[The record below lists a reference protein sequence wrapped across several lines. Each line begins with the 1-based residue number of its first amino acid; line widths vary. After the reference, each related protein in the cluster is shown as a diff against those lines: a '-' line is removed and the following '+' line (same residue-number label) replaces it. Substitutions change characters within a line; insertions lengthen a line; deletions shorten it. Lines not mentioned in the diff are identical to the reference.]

1 MTRYQRRTILLAIL
15 LVSFAAKITLW
26 GYVIATDPKRFWTPD
41 SPSYHNTA
49 LAWLHTGTF
58 ARSLED
64 SVPQSHRSPGF
75 PFLIATVYSIWGQ
88 RPEFVSFVLILLS
101 LGTLCVVYRT
111 ALKLFSGLTALLAV
125 LLLALDLT
133 SFAYSMMFLTE
144 TLFTLLITVA
154 ALTGVHFLEGRGK
167 IRWVGLTGFLLA
179 LATFVRPISYYFII
193 ILAVLLV
200 IWLFFHRRSYRIV
213 LVQLLGLLLPFVLLV
228 GAWQIR
234 NFVYLKSLQFSS
246 ISGANMYY
254 YRAAA
259 VIALR
264 DNISLSEARQ
274 KLAKQFLD
282 YQTAHPETKNWTEG
296 QVSDYLTHQGI
307 NIVMHHPILLIQT
320 QVYGIIPMMLSGGEG
335 KLLHLLDV
343 PLGITRD
350 SDIFDALSRFEFS
363 ILSRRFVSG
372 VALGAF
378 LLALFYLALLYFG
391 ILWWSWR
398 TFTERQIRAVDIF
411 LWGIVSYFIII
422 SAGPEAY
429 SRFRVPIMPILVI
442 YAAQGWSTLFTFLR
456 VKIYGP

>member
-1 MTRYQRRTILLAIL
+1 MIRYQQRTVLMAIL

-26 GYVIATDPKRFWTPD
+26 GYVTTTDSKRFWTPD

-49 LAWLHTGTF
+49 LAWLHSGTF
-58 ARSLED
+58 ARSPED
-64 SVPQSHRSPGF
+64 PVPQSHRSPGF
-75 PFLIATVYSIWGQ
+75 PFLIATVYSMWGH

-101 LGTLCVVYRT
+101 MATICIVYRM
-111 ALKLFSGLTALLAV
+111 AVKLFGGLTALLAV

-144 TLFTLLITVA
+144 TLFTLLITVT
-154 ALTGVHFLEGRGK
+154 ALTGVHFLESHGK
-167 IRWVGLTGFLLA
+167 IRWVELTGLLLA

-200 IWLFFHRRSYRIV
+200 IWLLFHRRSYRIV
-213 LVQLLGLLLPFVLLV
+213 LVQMLGLLLPFILLV
-228 GAWQIR
+228 GGWQIR

-264 DNISLSEARQ
+264 DNISLSDARQ
-274 KLAKQFLD
+274 KLANQFLD
-282 YQTAHPETKNWTEG
+282 YQTSHPETKNWTEG
-296 QVSDYLTHQGI
+296 QISGYLAHQGI
-307 NIVMHHPILLIQT
+307 NIVMHHPILLIRT

-350 SDIFDALSRFEFS
+350 SDIFNALSHFEFS
-363 ILSRRFVSG
+363 ILSRRFISG
-372 VALGAF
+372 FALSFF
-378 LLALFYLALLYFG
+378 LVTLFYLTLLYFG
-391 ILWWSWR
+391 ILAWSWR
-398 TFTERQIRAVDIF
+398 TFTDHQIRAVDIF
-411 LWGIVSYFIII
+411 LWGFVLYFIVI

-429 SRFRVPIMPILVI
+429 SRFRIPIMPILVI
-442 YAAQGWSTLFTFLR
+442 YAAQGLTDLFTRIREKFYAL
-456 VKIYGP
+456 